1 MQSVEALLE
10 DAAERGLIPG
20 AVFGVV
26 QEDGERV
33 RLAVGRRALWPEP
46 EPARLDTYY
55 DLASLT
61 KVLFTVREVLRAAEA
76 GLLDLDDPLRR
87 HLPEAAW
94 LQPAPNFAD
103 KTLRELLAHTAGLPA
118 WAPLYTWG
126 EGERLKA
133 RVLQEPW
140 PLGAPVYSD
149 IGYILLGLVL
159 ERVRGKPLAAFDLP
173 QGLSW
178 APPEGATAPTE
189 RCPWRGRLLRGEV
202 HDENAFALGGAAGH
216 AGLFGTLDGV
226 LDQVEA
232 ILKGTWLSKAAL
244 AEMARPHTE
253 ERALG
258 WVKRHPGWS
267 GGSLASERSLGHT
280 GFTGTGV
287 WIDPE
292 RGVGW
297 ALLTNRVHP
306 SRHGENALSWLRPR
320 VGNAVLAE
328 VSR

>member
-1 MQSVEALLE
+1 MLERARALL
-10 DAAERGLIPG
+10 AEAVEGGLLPG
-20 AVFGVV
+20 AVLGAVTA
-26 QEDGERV
+26 DGRREV
-33 RLAVGRRALWPEP
+33 AAVGRLALLPAP
-46 EPARLDTYY
+46 EPARKDAYY

-61 KVLFTVREVLRAAEA
+61 KVLFTLREVLRAAEE
-76 GLLDLDDPLRR
+76 GLLDLDDPLKR

-94 LQPAPNFAD
+94 LQPEPNWAG
-103 KTLRELLAHTAGLPA
+103 KTLRELLTHTAGLPA

-140 PLGAPVYSD
+140 PLGEPVYSD
-149 IGYILLGLVL
+149 LGYVLLGLLL
-159 ERVRGKPLAAFDLP
+159 EHIRKRPLARFDLP
-173 QGLSW
+173 GGLTW
-178 APPEGATAPTE
+178 APPPEDTAPTE

-216 AGLFGTLDGV
+216 AGLFGTASGV
-226 LDQVEA
+226 LDQLEA
-232 ILKGTWLSKAAL
+232 ILRGTWLSKAAL

-258 WVKRHPGWS
+258 WSRKHPGWS

-280 GFTGTGV
+280 GFTGTGA
-287 WIDPE
+287 WLDLE

-297 ALLTNRVHP
+297 VLLANRVHP
-306 SRHGENALSWLRPR
+306 TRHRENALLWLRPR
-320 VGNAVLAE
+320 VGNAILAE
-328 VSR
+328 AS

>member
-10 DAAERGLIPG
+10 DATKRGQIPG

-26 QEDGERV
+26 RRGGERV
-33 RLAVGRRALWPEP
+33 RLAVGQRALWPSP
-46 EPARLDTYY
+46 EPASPDTYY

-61 KVLFTVREVLRAAEA
+61 KVLFTLREVLRAAEE

-103 KTLRELLAHTAGLPA
+103 KTLRELLAHAAGLPA

-133 RVLQEPW
+133 RILQEPW

-159 ERVRGKPLAAFDLP
+159 ERVRGKPLGQFELP

-178 APPEGATAPTE
+178 APPPEATAPTE

-226 LDQVEA
+226 LDQLEA
-232 ILKGTWLSKAAL
+232 ILNGAWLSKAAL
-244 AEMARPHTE
+244 AEMARPRTG

-258 WVKRHPGWS
+258 WSRKHPGWS
-267 GGSLASERSLGHT
+267 GGALASENALGHT

-287 WIDPE
+287 WLDPE

-306 SRHGENALSWLRPR
+306 SRHGLNALAWLRPR
-320 VGNAVLAE
+320 LGNAVLAE

>member
-1 MQSVEALLE
+1 MQSVRALLE
-10 DAAERGLIPG
+10 DATARGHLPG
-20 AVFGVV
+20 AVFGAVR
-26 QEDGERV
+26 QGGERV
-33 RLAVGRRALWPEP
+33 RLAVGRRALWPSP
-46 EPARLDTYY
+46 EPASLDTYY

-61 KVLFTVREVLRAAEA
+61 KVLFTLREVLRAAEE

-103 KTLRELLAHTAGLPA
+103 KTLRELLTHTAGLPA

-133 RVLQEPW
+133 RILQEPW

-159 ERVRGKPLAAFDLP
+159 ERVREKPLQQFELP
-173 QGLSW
+173 QGLTW
-178 APPEGATAPTE
+178 APPEENSAPTE
-189 RCPWRGRLLRGEV
+189 RCAWRGRLLRGEV
-202 HDENAFALGGAAGH
+202 HDENAFALGGAAAH

-226 LDQVEA
+226 LDQLEA
-232 ILKGTWLSKAAL
+232 ILNGTWLSKAAL
-244 AEMARPHTE
+244 AEMARPHTG

-258 WVKRHPGWS
+258 WVRKHPGWS
-267 GGSLASERSLGHT
+267 GGALASEKSLGHT

-287 WIDPE
+287 WMDLE

-306 SRHGENALSWLRPR
+306 SRHGINALAWLRPR